1 MARTCAARWDWPETP
16 GSTSSPLRCP
26 RWRRRPTL
34 SRACGCCAPRCAR
47 VWRWSTTTS
56 PAISDGGEMTP
67 YVAVALT
74 SLVAYV
80 FAVKRLGWQPSDLG
94 RALGRMAE
102 SLGAGVIFAVVDVLA
117 AASLV
122 LGLRMLTNRFFSLY
136 SLDDLVWLA
145 LSMLQGWAWGLWRGS
160 QGAALRKLERGGPA
174 AASDGQPISP
184 PPSRAVV
191 RVALAPYSGVP
202 APGRARGERGT

>member
-1 MARTCAARWDWPETP
+1 
-16 GSTSSPLRCP
+16 
-26 RWRRRPTL
+26 
-34 SRACGCCAPRCAR
+34 
-47 VWRWSTTTS
+47 
-56 PAISDGGEMTP
+56 MTP

-102 SLGAGVIFAVVDVLA
+102 SLGTGVIFAVVSVLA
-117 AASLV
+117 AAGLV

-145 LSMLQGWAWGLWRGS
+145 VSMLQGWAWGLWRDS
-160 QGAALRKLERGGPA
+160 KAAPLR
-174 AASDGQPISP
+174 
-184 PPSRAVV
+184 
-191 RVALAPYSGVP
+191 
-202 APGRARGERGT
+202 